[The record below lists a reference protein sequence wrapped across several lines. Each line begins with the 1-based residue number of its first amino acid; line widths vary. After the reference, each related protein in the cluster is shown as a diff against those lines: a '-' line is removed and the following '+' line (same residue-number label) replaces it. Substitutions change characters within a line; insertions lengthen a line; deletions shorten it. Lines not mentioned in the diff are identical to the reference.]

1 MLDEIIQID
10 QQLNKFTIQV
20 INKGN
25 KMIIDNDS
33 YKLKLTVKQIKPN
46 QQLVTIGRW
55 IPETDWVNLQLFL
68 SDSEL
73 ELMKQSLN
81 GELHG

>member
-1 MLDEIIQID
+1 
-10 QQLNKFTIQV
+10 
-20 INKGN
+20 
-25 KMIIDNDS
+25 MIIDNDS